1 MGTEPELY
9 AQVSAISGD
18 DALFGGMSSDLI
30 FGIDATDL
38 PFDEAS
44 AIREPEQTGGA
55 TDAPQK
61 PPVPASGGV
70 GLGTGGLY

>member
-1 MGTEPELY
+1 
-9 AQVSAISGD
+9 
-18 DALFGGMSSDLI
+18 MSPDLI

-55 TDAPQK
+55 ANSALKPQAP
-61 PPVPASGGV
+61 VSGGV